1 VTRCDACGQPLPTP
15 AGPHVVDGVM
25 VEPVP
30 LGVEGVTVWRAV
42 GRPDLPV
49 CSYPPAAAA
58 LAKDSPAPA
67 TRPAEASQLV
77 IPANTE
83 EPAS

>member
-1 VTRCDACGQPLPTP
+1 MTHCDACGQPLPTP
-15 AGPHVVDGVM
+15 AGPHVVDGVE

-49 CSYPPAAAA
+49 CSYPPTAAA
-58 LAKDSPAPA
+58 LAKAPRVESA
-67 TRPAEASQLV
+67 PTAPEQRSL
-77 IPANTE
+77 ANLE
-83 EPAS
+83 DMQP